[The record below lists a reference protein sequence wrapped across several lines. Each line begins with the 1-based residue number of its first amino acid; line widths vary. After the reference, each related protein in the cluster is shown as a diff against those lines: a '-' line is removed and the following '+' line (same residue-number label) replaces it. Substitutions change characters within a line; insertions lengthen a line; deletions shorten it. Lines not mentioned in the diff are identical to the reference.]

1 MDRTI
6 KLKLNTTPEQEENL
20 LASLS
25 GFTQAFNY
33 LCQYGWEHNLKN
45 NVKLQRECYYT
56 LKLLLPEM
64 PTQFFVA
71 ACHKSAESL
80 KSAFSLLRNFPAK
93 LQKWRNAK
101 AKAEAK
107 GKIYKRREPRPPS
120 CPHSTSCPPRYD
132 MRSYWVK
139 WEEALTSLATPNG
152 RVKVGFSVPQ
162 YYQKYL
168 GFPTASADLIY
179 RKGKFWLHVVVTLP
193 GQEFIDNDNNEVV
206 GIDLGLNHPAV
217 TSKRKF
223 LGKRYWKEI
232 TQRSFRLKRKLQAAG
247 TKSAKRHL
255 RKLSGKVQRFRKD
268 CDHVL
273 SKRIVQSCSI
283 GTTIVIEDLTEIRE
297 TTEQRGRE
305 SRRRLHS
312 WSFAQL
318 RAFLNYK
325 AETAGMRV
333 VAIDPRHTS
342 QTCSKC
348 GYKSRS
354 NRKSQSLFLC
364 KECSYQLNADL
375 NASYNIRDKHLAT
388 LGISLGNPGYVG
400 RRQSAHCRNLGS
412 IFG

>member
-6 KLKLNTTPEQEENL
+6 KLKLNTTPEQDASL
-20 LASLS
+20 LASMS

-56 LKLLLPEM
+56 LKLLM
-64 PTQFFVA
+64 PDMPVQLFVA
-71 ACHKSAESL
+71 ASHKSAESL
-80 KSAFSLLRNFPAK
+80 KSAFSHLRNFPDK
-93 LQKWRNAK
+93 LQ
-101 AKAEAK
+101 
-107 GKIYKRREPRPPS
+107 
-120 CPHSTSCPPRYD
+120 
-132 MRSYWVK
+132 
-139 WEEALTSLATPNG
+139 
-152 RVKVGFSVPQ
+152 
-162 YYQKYL
+162 
-168 GFPTASADLIY
+168 
-179 RKGKFWLHVVVTLP
+179 
-193 GQEFIDNDNNEVV
+193 
-206 GIDLGLNHPAV
+206 
-217 TSKRKF
+217 KRKF

-273 SKRIVQSCSI
+273 SKRIVQSCST
-283 GTTIVIEDLTEIRE
+283 GTTLVIEDLTEIRE

-318 RAFLNYK
+318 RSFLNYK
-325 AETAGMRV
+325 AEAAGMRV

-348 GYKSRS
+348 GYQSRS

-364 KECSYQLNADL
+364 KECAYQLNADL
-375 NASYNIRDKHLAT
+375 NAAYNIRDKHLAT
-388 LGISLGNPGYVG
+388 LGISLGSGPP
-400 RRQSAHCRNLGS
+400 S
-412 IFG
+412 IGLSSPSSDEGQATAL